1 MVPRGK
7 EASLTG
13 RLNQWLFLGALGFLA
28 VAAGVAMPSLLESAS
43 GAAREQAIPSKTADW
58 ADLPDLGSL
67 VLRLS
72 LGTVVVLGL
81 CALMLWAGKRRQHG
95 VAVAADNTGMRILET
110 LPLGNCCFVHLVQ
123 AGTGQAL
130 VGMDRTGCKRVIVL
144 PEPLEGD
151 VESSETGADLKVA

>member
-1 MVPRGK
+1 MVPGGR
-7 EASLTG
+7 EAPLTG
-13 RLNQWLFLGALGFLA
+13 QANQWMILGFLSLLA
-28 VAAGVAMPSLLESAS
+28 VAAGVAMPSLLGSAS
-43 GAAREQAIPSKTADW
+43 GTVREPAIPSKPADW

-81 CALMLWAGKRRQHG
+81 CALMLWAGKRRQRG
-95 VAVAADNTGMRILET
+95 VVVADDAGMRILET
-110 LPLGNCCFVHLVQ
+110 LPLGNSCFVHLVQ

-151 VESSETGADLKVA
+151 VESDEGGADLKVA